1 MRAAAH
7 ADELPLA
14 TPFTDRRGVQRA
26 SVPVR
31 KGEMVAVPIR
41 LVNHDTAIW
50 GADAGEWRC
59 VLRPLYGC
67 SSLMILSHRPERWM
81 DGSVGEKA
89 KAIPGLWGSTMAFSG
104 GSHSCIGY
112 KFTIYECVAPHLLL
126 SPLFL
131 TRAQGEADPARA
143 ELHVR
148 RRARGPARGHR
159 QDRRHHVA
167 PVRDE
172 PEGGG
177 RADARHLAPRRG
189 GRVSGDLGIFMAAT
203 GCGCGASYFIYLLL
217 DWAQR
222 RTDEATRL
230 RQPRSTARSSS

>member
-1 MRAAAH
+1 
-7 ADELPLA
+7 
-14 TPFTDRRGVQRA
+14 
-26 SVPVR
+26 
-31 KGEMVAVPIR
+31 
-41 LVNHDTAIW
+41 
-50 GADAGEWRC
+50 
-59 VLRPLYGC
+59 
-67 SSLMILSHRPERWM
+67 M

-203 GCGCGASYFIYLLL
+203 RCGCGASYFISLLL
-217 DWAQR
+217 DWARR
-222 RTDEATRL
+222 RTGEVTRP
-230 RQPRSTARSSS
+230 RQPRSTARSSSQCADFRTWWRWERSLSHSSAPTRRKNTGSCPPSARRLFTNGREVMPTVAPTSSGGTASVTLNAQMSACRISFALYLR